1 MKTIQASNSLMKE
14 DFLYFI
20 WKFRY
25 FKSIALQTDQK
36 ETLEIISSGLQNHDA
51 GPDFLNAHIRIN
63 GMDWHGN
70 VEIHVK
76 ASDWKRHQHSQNR
89 AYDNVILHVVWEND
103 FDVFRNDKSLIPTLS
118 IERFINQEVFDRY
131 QTFLSDEQL
140 IVCGSQLE
148 NVSRLHKI
156 AMLDRVFM
164 ERIERKAGKILQQLQ
179 NSNRDW
185 EECTY
190 RTLAEYFGFKVN
202 NDAFQ
207 RLSAIVPVRLLK
219 LHAYQPTQVE
229 AFLFGTAGFLSE
241 KSESPYMTKLYK
253 EYRFLSHKYS
263 IKEKEMTLQ
272 QWKFLRLRP
281 ANFPT
286 IRIAQLASIIINI
299 PHLCSAFLHISSLES
314 FIRFMQH
321 PTSEYWHSHYHFNK
335 KSKKPI
341 SPFIGKSALQSLLVN
356 VVIPL
361 QFAYGSDRNENR
373 YKEKAIQLLE
383 SIPAENNKY
392 TKVWKEYPIKN
403 NSSLDSQGLIELY
416 TQYCQKNKCLE
427 CSIGVQI
434 LSSKNK
440 H

>member
-1 MKTIQASNSLMKE
+1 MKE

-20 WKFRY
+20 WKFQY
-25 FKSIALQTDQK
+25 FNAIALQTDQG
-36 ETLEIISSGLQNHDA
+36 EPLEIISPGLQNHDA

-63 GMDWHGN
+63 TIDWHGN
-70 VEIHVK
+70 IEIHIK
-76 ASDWKRHQHSQNR
+76 ASDWKKHQHSKNK

-103 FDVFRNDKSLIPTLS
+103 FDVIRSDQSIVPTFS
-118 IERFINQEVFDRY
+118 TENFIQKQVFIKY
-131 QTFLSDEQL
+131 QSFLFNEDE
-140 IVCGSQLE
+140 ITCGSQLE
-148 NVSRLHKI
+148 NISRLHKL
-156 AMLDRVFM
+156 AMLDRVFL
-164 ERIERKAGKILQQLQ
+164 ERIERKASRILLQLQ

-207 RLSAIVPVRLLK
+207 RLSSIVPIRLLK
-219 LHAYQPTQVE
+219 LHAYQPAQVE
-229 AFLFGTAGFLSE
+229 AFLFGSAGFLSE
-241 KSESPYMTKLYK
+241 KPDDPYMMKLYK
-253 EYRFLSHKYS
+253 EYQFLSHKYS
-263 IKEKEMTLQ
+263 IKEKEMKVQ
-272 QWKFLRLRP
+272 EWKFLRLRP

-341 SPFIGKSALQSLLVN
+341 SAFVGKSALQSLLVN

-361 QFAYGSDRNENR
+361 QFAYGTDRNESR

-392 TKVWKEYPIKN
+392 TKIWKTYAIKN

-416 TQYCQKNKCLE
+416 TQYCQNNRCLE